1 MLEDFQNEVI
11 RPVIKSKNDFIML
24 FFSNYKNTKKL
35 FFKNKEDKKNKIEQL
50 IKNDIYFKN
59 IMLGSKISNFNE
71 LQLNFFLENKPELS
85 KRIVNIIA
93 KRIFDNYIEA

>member
-1 MLEDFQNEVI
+1 
-11 RPVIKSKNDFIML
+11 
-24 FFSNYKNTKKL
+24 
-35 FFKNKEDKKNKIEQL
+35 
-50 IKNDIYFKN
+50 
-59 IMLGSKISNFNE
+59 MLGSKISNFNE